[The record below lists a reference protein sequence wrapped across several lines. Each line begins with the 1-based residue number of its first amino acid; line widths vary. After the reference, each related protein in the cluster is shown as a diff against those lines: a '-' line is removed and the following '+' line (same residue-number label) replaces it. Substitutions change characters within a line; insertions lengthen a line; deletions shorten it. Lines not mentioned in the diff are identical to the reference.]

1 MLEGK
6 LVNMRVMEKS
16 DIDFFVEN
24 FNKPDSWGEIDF
36 VTQMSKGEL
45 TKGFDSPSPLQVVIE
60 RKRFIVE
67 KKDGTKIGWISH
79 RLAQP
84 DGWTEIGYL
93 IIPTERRKGYGTEAI
108 QLMVDY
114 LFLTRDIV
122 RVQAGTHVRNR
133 QSQKILEKA
142 GFKREGTIRRA
153 YFIHGEW
160 ADHYMYS
167 ILREEWKEPKTLA
180 KTTPKR
186 NSLPHKRR

>member
-1 MLEGK
+1 LLEGK
-6 LVNMRVMEKS
+6 NVNLRVMEKS

-24 FNKPDSWGEIDF
+24 FNKFDSWGQIDF
-36 VTQMSKGEL
+36 PTQISKEEMI
-45 TKGFDSPSPLQVVIE
+45 KEFDSPTPLQVVIE

-93 IIPTERRKGYGTEAI
+93 IIPEERRKNYGAEAI

-114 LFLTRDIV
+114 LFLTKDIV
-122 RVQAGTHVRNR
+122 RVQAGTHVENFP
-133 QSQKILEKA
+133 SQKTLERI
-142 GFKREGTIRRA
+142 GFKREGIIRKA
-153 YFIHGEW
+153 YFIHCGW

-167 ILREEWKEPKTLA
+167 ILREEWKEPKILT
-180 KTTPKR
+180 KTA
-186 NSLPHKRR
+186 